1 MEMVRMRV
9 NTIVLAFRELNN
21 AIKGKARKLV
31 IGTVALI
38 PLLYGSLYLWA
49 FTNPYKTLDTVPVA
63 VVVEDSGAIING
75 KMRNVGN
82 EIKNRLKNQKD
93 GSEGFQWNFVDSAKA
108 NKGIKNGDYFMVAT
122 IPASFSKCIAS
133 AQYDTPTKAKL
144 HVKYDQASNM
154 LASQIGKTAFRT
166 IRSEISE
173 AIAQEYWEHMFA
185 KVNSASDSLGAAAN
199 GAGALHE
206 GSKSLQGGINKLADG
221 SNKLSASLRKLQ
233 GGLGELQKGANT
245 LTEANARS
253 KEGAQYLA
261 QKTQDL
267 ANGAQQLSEGTQ
279 RLSAAT
285 DEFYEGAQKLAA
297 SSNELEEHVK
307 AGNAE
312 TKTKLAGLLMQAQNP
327 AVTKEDVLANLQS
340 LAEGLGENS
349 NLLET
354 NLSALSAGADKL
366 SDGSLQIK
374 GGADAISQGF
384 EAVNTGSNKLAAGAN
399 SLAEGLAQVSNGSE
413 KLNNGVNAAAQGSA
427 KIVNGSDQLNSGAK
441 KLSDNTPKLV
451 EGAKKLHDG
460 LKDAQKSGKI
470 NNIKQKSKM
479 MSAPVALKE
488 HDYSHVENY
497 GTGFAPYF
505 ISIGLWVGALM
516 ATFVLR
522 VMDRRAILN
531 GMNPLK
537 SALISFTPFVI
548 MGVVQAVILM
558 GVVHGAL
565 KLQIDNVGAFYALGI
580 IASIVFMAIM
590 QMIMVVFKIPGRIV
604 AIVLLMLQIT
614 SSAGTFPVQMTPS
627 FFRAVHPYLPMTYS
641 ILGLRQAMAGRN
653 SGAIASSIGILVI
666 FGIIAIAITSIVDC
680 VKRTVTMFDLHPVI
694 TLEA

>member
-1 MEMVRMRV
+1 MRV
-9 NTIVLAFRELNN
+9 NTIALAFRELNN
-21 AIKGKARKLV
+21 TMKGKARKLV

-63 VVVEDSGAIING
+63 VVVEDNGAMING
-75 KMRNVGN
+75 KMRNIGN
-82 EIKNRLKNQKD
+82 EIKTRLKNQKD
-93 GSEGFQWNFVDSAKA
+93 GSEGFQWNFVNSAEA
-108 NKGIKNGDYFMVAT
+108 NKGLKNGNYFMVAT

-166 IRSEISE
+166 MRTEISE

-221 SNKLSASLRKLQ
+221 SNKLSQSLQKLQ
-233 GGLGELQKGANT
+233 GGLGELQKGASR

-312 TKTKLAGLLMQAQNP
+312 TKAQITGLLMQAQNP

-354 NLSALSAGADKL
+354 NLSALSAGADRL
-366 SDGSLQIK
+366 SAGSLQIK
-374 GGADAISQGF
+374 GGADALMQGM
-384 EAVNTGSNKLAAGAN
+384 EKVNVGSNKLVAGTN
-399 SLAEGLAQVSNGSE
+399 KLADGLTQVSNGSE
-413 KLNNGVNAAAQGSA
+413 KLNSGVNEAAQGSS
-427 KIVNGSDQLNSGAK
+427 KIVNGSNQLNSGVK

-451 EGAKKLHDG
+451 DGAKKLHDG
-460 LKDAQKSGKI
+460 LKDAQKSGKVNGI
-470 NNIKQKSKM
+470 VQKSKM
-479 MSAPVALKE
+479 MSAPVSLEE
-488 HDYSHVENY
+488 HEYSHVENY

-505 ISIGLWVGALM
+505 ISIALWVGALM

-537 SALISFTPFVI
+537 SALISLTPFVI

-558 GVVHGAL
+558 GVVQGAL
-565 KLQIDNVGAFYALGI
+565 KLQIDNVAAFYALGI

-590 QMIMVVFKIPGRIV
+590 QMIMVVFRMPGRIV

-614 SSAGTFPVQMTPS
+614 SSAGTFPVQMTPA

-641 ILGLRQAMAGRN
+641 IMGLRQAMAGKN
-653 SGAIASSIGILVI
+653 SGEIVSGIGMLVL
-666 FGIIAIAITSIVDC
+666 FGVIAIAITSIVAHM
-680 VKRTVTMFDLHPVI
+680 KRTVTMFDLHPVI

>member
-1 MEMVRMRV
+1 MHVS
-9 NTIVLAFRELNN
+9 TIALAFREINN
-21 AIKGKARKLV
+21 TMKGKARKLV

-63 VVVEDSGAIING
+63 VVVEDNGAMING
-75 KMRNVGN
+75 KMRNIGN
-82 EIKNRLKNQKD
+82 EIKTRLKNQKD
-93 GSEGFQWNFVDSAKA
+93 GSEGFQWNFVNSAEA
-108 NKGIKNGDYFMVAT
+108 NKGLKNGNYFMVAT

-166 IRSEISE
+166 MRTEISE

-221 SNKLSASLRKLQ
+221 SNKLSQSLQKLQ

-285 DEFYEGAQKLAA
+285 SEFYEGAQKLAA

-312 TKTKLAGLLMQAQNP
+312 TKAQITGLLMQAQNP

-427 KIVNGSDQLNSGAK
+427 KIVNGSDQLNSGVK

-479 MSAPVALKE
+479 MSAPVSLEE
-488 HDYSHVENY
+488 HEYSHVENY

-505 ISIGLWVGALM
+505 ISIALWVGALM
-516 ATFVLR
+516 TTFVLR

-537 SALISFTPFVI
+537 SALISLTPFVI
-548 MGVVQAVILM
+548 MGVAQAIILM
-558 GVVHGAL
+558 GVVQGAL
-565 KLQIDNVGAFYALGI
+565 KFQIDNVGAFYALGI

-590 QMIMVVFKIPGRIV
+590 QMIMVVFRMPGRIV

-614 SSAGTFPVQMTPS
+614 SSAGTFPVQMTPA

-641 ILGLRQAMAGRN
+641 IMGLRQAMSGKN
-653 SGAIASSIGILVI
+653 SGEIVSGIGMLVL
-666 FGIIAIAITSIVDC
+666 FGVIAIAITSIVFRM
-680 VKRTVTMFDLHPVI
+680 KRTVKMFDLHPVI
-694 TLEA
+694 TLDA

>member
-1 MEMVRMRV
+1 MRV
-9 NTIVLAFRELNN
+9 NTIALAFRELNN
-21 AIKGKARKLV
+21 AMKGKARKLV

-49 FTNPYKTLDTVPVA
+49 FTNPYKTLNTVPVA
-63 VVVEDSGAIING
+63 VVVEDNGAMING
-75 KMRNVGN
+75 KMRNIGN
-82 EIKNRLKNQKD
+82 EIKTRLKNQKD
-93 GSEGFQWNFVDSAKA
+93 GSEGFQWNFVNSAEA
-108 NKGIKNGDYFMVAT
+108 NKGLKNGNYFMVAT

-133 AQYDTPTKAKL
+133 AQYETPTKAKL

-166 IRSEISE
+166 MRSEISE
-173 AIAQEYWEHMFA
+173 AIAEEYWEHMFA
-185 KVNSASDSLGAAAN
+185 KVNAASDSIGVAAN

-206 GSKSLQGGINKLADG
+206 GSKSLQGGINKLANG
-221 SNKLSASLRKLQ
+221 SNQLSQSLRKLQ

-245 LTEANARS
+245 LTEANTRS
-253 KEGAQYLA
+253 KEGAKYLA

-285 DEFYEGAQKLAA
+285 NEFYEGAQKLAA

-312 TKTKLAGLLMQAQNP
+312 TKTQIAGLLMQAQNP

-366 SDGSLQIK
+366 SAGSLQIK
-374 GGADAISQGF
+374 GGAEAISQGV
-384 EAVNTGSNKLAAGAN
+384 ESINAGSNRLAAGAN
-399 SLAEGLAQVSNGSE
+399 NLANGLAQVSNGSE
-413 KLNNGVNAAAQGSA
+413 NLNNGITSAAQGSA

-470 NNIKQKSKM
+470 DNIVQKSKM
-479 MSAPVALKE
+479 MSAPVALQE
-488 HDYSHVENY
+488 HEYSHVENY

-522 VMDRRAILN
+522 VMDRRALLN

-537 SALISFTPFVI
+537 STLISLTPFVI
-548 MGVVQAVILM
+548 MGVVQSVILL
-558 GVVHGAL
+558 GVVHVVLG
-565 KLQIDNVGAFYALGI
+565 LQIDNIPAFYALGI
-580 IASIVFMAIM
+580 IAGISFMAIM
-590 QMIMVVFKIPGRIV
+590 QMIMTAFHIPGRIV
-604 AIVLLMLQIT
+604 AIILLMLQIT
-614 SSAGTFPVQMTPS
+614 SSAGTFPVEMTPT
-627 FFRAVHPYLPMTYS
+627 FFRTVHPYLPMTYS
-641 ILGLRQAMAGRN
+641 IMALRQAMAGKN
-653 SGAIASSIGILVI
+653 SGEIVSGIGMLVL
-666 FGIIAIAITSIVDC
+666 FGVIAIAITSIIAYK
-680 VKRTVTMFDLHPVI
+680 KRTVTMFDLHPVI

>member
-1 MEMVRMRV
+1 MRG
-9 NTIVLAFRELNN
+9 NTIALAFRELNN
-21 AIKGKARKLV
+21 MMKGKARKLV
-31 IGTVALI
+31 IGAVALI

-63 VVVEDSGAIING
+63 VVVEDNGAMING
-75 KMRNVGN
+75 KMRNIGN
-82 EIKNRLKNQKD
+82 EIKTRLKNQKD
-93 GSEGFQWNFVDSAKA
+93 GSEGFQWNFVNSAEA
-108 NKGIKNGDYFMVAT
+108 NKGLKNGNYFMVAT

-166 IRSEISE
+166 MRTEISE

-221 SNKLSASLRKLQ
+221 SNKLSQSLQKLQ

-312 TKTKLAGLLMQAQNP
+312 TKAQITGLLMQAQNP

-366 SDGSLQIK
+366 SAGSLQIK
-374 GGADAISQGF
+374 GGADALMQGM
-384 EAVNTGSNKLAAGAN
+384 EKVNVGSNKLVAGTN
-399 SLAEGLAQVSNGSE
+399 KLADGLAQVSNGSE
-413 KLNNGVNAAAQGSA
+413 KLNSGVNEAAQGSS
-427 KIVNGSDQLNSGAK
+427 KIVNGSNQLNSGVK

-451 EGAKKLHDG
+451 DGAKKLHDG
-460 LKDAQKSGKI
+460 LKDAQKSGKVNGI
-470 NNIKQKSKM
+470 VQKSKM
-479 MSAPVALKE
+479 MSAPVSLEE
-488 HDYSHVENY
+488 HEYSHVENY

-505 ISIGLWVGALM
+505 ISIALWVGALM

-537 SALISFTPFVI
+537 SALISLTPFVI

-558 GVVHGAL
+558 GVVHLVL
-565 KLQIDNVGAFYALGI
+565 KLQIDNVLAFYGLGI
-580 IASIVFMAIM
+580 IASIMFMAIM
-590 QMIMVVFKIPGRIV
+590 QMIMVVFHIPGRIV

-614 SSAGTFPVQMTPS
+614 SSAGTFPVQMTPA

-641 ILGLRQAMAGRN
+641 IMGLRQAMAGKN
-653 SGAIASSIGILVI
+653 SGEIVSGIGMLVL
-666 FGIIAIAITSIVDC
+666 FGVIAIAITSIAC
-680 VKRTVTMFDLHPVI
+680 RMKRTVTMFDLHPVI

>member
-1 MEMVRMRV
+1 MHVS
-9 NTIVLAFRELNN
+9 TIALAFREINN
-21 AIKGKARKLV
+21 TMKGKARKLV

-63 VVVEDSGAIING
+63 VVVEDNGAMING
-75 KMRNVGN
+75 KMRNIGN
-82 EIKNRLKNQKD
+82 EIKTRLKNQKD
-93 GSEGFQWNFVDSAKA
+93 GSEGFQWNFVNSAEA
-108 NKGIKNGDYFMVAT
+108 NKGLKNGNYFMVAT

-166 IRSEISE
+166 MRTEISE

-221 SNKLSASLRKLQ
+221 SNKLSQSLQKLQ

-285 DEFYEGAQKLAA
+285 SEFYEGAQKLAA

-312 TKTKLAGLLMQAQNP
+312 TKAQITGLLMQAKNP
-327 AVTKEDVLANLQS
+327 AVTKEEVLANLQS

-366 SDGSLQIK
+366 SAGSLQIK
-374 GGADAISQGF
+374 GGADALMQGM
-384 EAVNTGSNKLAAGAN
+384 EKVNVGSDKLVAGTNKLAD
-399 SLAEGLAQVSNGSE
+399 GLAQVSNGSE
-413 KLNNGVNAAAQGSA
+413 KLNSGVNEAAQGSA

-451 EGAKKLHDG
+451 DGTKKLHDG
-460 LKDAQKSGKI
+460 LKDAQKSGKVNGI
-470 NNIKQKSKM
+470 VQKSKM
-479 MSAPVALKE
+479 MSAPVSLEE
-488 HDYSHVENY
+488 HEYSHVENY

-505 ISIGLWVGALM
+505 ISIALWVGALM
-516 ATFVLR
+516 TTFVLR

-537 SALISFTPFVI
+537 SALISLTPFVI
-548 MGVVQAVILM
+548 MGVSQAIILM
-558 GVVHGAL
+558 GVVQGAL
-565 KLQIDNVGAFYALGI
+565 KFQIDNVVAFYALGI
-580 IASIVFMAIM
+580 LASIVFMAIM
-590 QMIMVVFKIPGRIV
+590 QMIMVVFRMPGRIV

-614 SSAGTFPVQMTPS
+614 SSAGTFPVQMTPA

-641 ILGLRQAMAGRN
+641 IMGLRQAMSGKN
-653 SGAIASSIGILVI
+653 SGEIVSGIGMLVL
-666 FGIIAIAITSIVDC
+666 FGVIAIAITSIAFRM
-680 VKRTVTMFDLHPVI
+680 KRTVKMFDLHPVI
-694 TLEA
+694 TLDA

>member
-1 MEMVRMRV
+1 MHVS
-9 NTIVLAFRELNN
+9 TIALAFREINN
-21 AIKGKARKLV
+21 TMKGKARKLV

-63 VVVEDSGAIING
+63 VVVEDNGAMING
-75 KMRNVGN
+75 KMRNIGN
-82 EIKNRLKNQKD
+82 EIKTRLKNQKD
-93 GSEGFQWNFVDSAKA
+93 GSEGFQWNFVNSAEA
-108 NKGIKNGDYFMVAT
+108 NKGLKNGNYFMVAT

-166 IRSEISE
+166 MRTEISE

-221 SNKLSASLRKLQ
+221 SNKLSQSLQKLQ

-312 TKTKLAGLLMQAQNP
+312 TKAQITGLLMQAQNP

-366 SDGSLQIK
+366 SAGSLQIK
-374 GGADAISQGF
+374 GGADALMQGM
-384 EAVNTGSNKLAAGAN
+384 EKVNVGSNKLVAGTN
-399 SLAEGLAQVSNGSE
+399 KLADGLAQVSNGSE
-413 KLNNGVNAAAQGSA
+413 KLNSGVNEAAQGSS
-427 KIVNGSDQLNSGAK
+427 KIVNGSNQLNSGVK

-451 EGAKKLHDG
+451 DGAKKLHDG
-460 LKDAQKSGKI
+460 LKDAQKSGKVNGI
-470 NNIKQKSKM
+470 VQKSKM
-479 MSAPVALKE
+479 MSAPVSLEE
-488 HDYSHVENY
+488 HEYSHVENY

-505 ISIGLWVGALM
+505 ISIALWVGALM
-516 ATFVLR
+516 TTFVLR

-537 SALISFTPFVI
+537 SALISLTPFVI
-548 MGVVQAVILM
+548 MGVSQAIILM
-558 GVVHGAL
+558 GVVQGAL
-565 KLQIDNVGAFYALGI
+565 KFQIDNVGAFYALGI

-590 QMIMVVFKIPGRIV
+590 QMIMVVFRIPGRIV

-614 SSAGTFPVQMTPS
+614 SSAGTFPVQMTPA

-641 ILGLRQAMAGRN
+641 IMGLRQAMSGKN
-653 SGAIASSIGILVI
+653 SGEIVSGIGMLVL
-666 FGIIAIAITSIVDC
+666 FGVIAIAITSIAFRM
-680 VKRTVTMFDLHPVI
+680 KRTVTMFDLHPVI

>member
-1 MEMVRMRV
+1 MRV

-75 KMRNVGN
+75 KMRNIGN
-82 EIKNRLKNQKD
+82 EIKTRLRNQKD

-441 KLSDNTPKLV
+441 KLSENTPKLV
-451 EGAKKLHDG
+451 DGAKKLHEG
-460 LKDAQKSGKI
+460 LKNAQKSGKI

-479 MSAPVALKE
+479 MSAPVSLEE
-488 HDYSHVENY
+488 HEYSHVENY

-537 SALISFTPFVI
+537 SALISFTPFVL
-548 MGVVQAVILM
+548 MGVVQAIILM

-565 KLQIDNVGAFYALGI
+565 KLQIDNVAAFYALGI

-590 QMIMVVFKIPGRIV
+590 QIIMAVFKIPGRIV

-641 ILGLRQAMAGRN
+641 ILGLRQAMAGKN

>member
-1 MEMVRMRV
+1 MVVKTMRV

-63 VVVEDSGAIING
+63 VVVEDNGAIING

-93 GSEGFQWNFVDSAKA
+93 GSEGFQWNFVNSAKA
-108 NKGIKNGDYFMVAT
+108 NKGLKNGDYFMVAT

-565 KLQIDNVGAFYALGI
+565 KLQIDNVAAFYALGI
-580 IASIVFMAIM
+580 IASIIFMAIM
-590 QMIMVVFKIPGRIV
+590 QMIMAVFKIPGRIV

>member
-1 MEMVRMRV
+1 MGMVTMRV
-9 NTIVLAFRELNN
+9 NTIALAFRELNN
-21 AIKGKARKLV
+21 AMKGKARKLV

-49 FTNPYKTLDTVPVA
+49 FTNPYKTLNTVPVA
-63 VVVEDSGAIING
+63 VVVEDNGAMING
-75 KMRNVGN
+75 KMRNIGN
-82 EIKNRLKNQKD
+82 EIKTRLKNQKD
-93 GSEGFQWNFVDSAKA
+93 GSEGFQWNFVNSAEA
-108 NKGIKNGDYFMVAT
+108 NKGLKNGNYFMVAT

-133 AQYDTPTKAKL
+133 AQYETPTKAKL

-166 IRSEISE
+166 MRSEISE
-173 AIAQEYWEHMFA
+173 AIAEEYWEHMFA
-185 KVNSASDSLGAAAN
+185 KVNAASDSLGAAAN

-206 GSKSLQGGINKLADG
+206 GSKSLQGGIDKLANG
-221 SNKLSASLRKLQ
+221 SNQLSQSLRKLQ
-233 GGLGELQKGANT
+233 GGLGELQQGANT
-245 LTEANARS
+245 LTQANVRS
-253 KEGAQYLA
+253 KEGAKYLA

-285 DEFYEGAQKLAA
+285 NEFYEGAQKLAA

-312 TKTKLAGLLMQAQNP
+312 TKTQIAALLMQAQNP

-366 SDGSLQIK
+366 SAGSLQIK
-374 GGADAISQGF
+374 GGAEAISQGV
-384 EAVNTGSNKLAAGAN
+384 ENINTGSSKLSAGASN
-399 SLAEGLAQVSNGSE
+399 LANGLVQVSNGSE
-413 KLNNGVNAAAQGSA
+413 NLNNGITRAAQGSA

-451 EGAKKLHDG
+451 EGTKKLHDG

-470 NNIKQKSKM
+470 DNIVQKSKM
-479 MSAPVALKE
+479 MSAPVALQE
-488 HDYSHVENY
+488 HEYSHVENY

-522 VMDRRAILN
+522 VMDRRALLN

-537 SALISFTPFVI
+537 STLISLTPFVI
-548 MGVVQAVILM
+548 MGVVQSVILL
-558 GVVHGAL
+558 GVVHVVLG
-565 KLQIDNVGAFYALGI
+565 LQIDNIPAFYALGI
-580 IASIVFMAIM
+580 IAGISFMAIM
-590 QMIMVVFKIPGRIV
+590 QMIMTAFHIPGRIV
-604 AIVLLMLQIT
+604 AIILLMLQIT
-614 SSAGTFPVQMTPS
+614 SSAGTFPVEMTPT
-627 FFRAVHPYLPMTYS
+627 FFRTVHPYLPMTYS
-641 ILGLRQAMAGRN
+641 IMALRQAMAGKN
-653 SGAIASSIGILVI
+653 NGEIVSGIGMLVL
-666 FGIIAIAITSIVDC
+666 FGVIAIAITSIIAYK
-680 VKRTVTMFDLHPVI
+680 KRTVTMFDLHPVI

>member
-1 MEMVRMRV
+1 MRV
-9 NTIVLAFRELNN
+9 NTIALAFRELNN
-21 AIKGKARKLV
+21 TLKGKARKLV

-49 FTNPYKTLDTVPVA
+49 FTNPYKTLNTVPVA
-63 VVVEDSGAIING
+63 VVVEDNGAVING
-75 KMRNVGN
+75 KMRNIGN
-82 EIKNRLKNQKD
+82 EIKTRLKNQKD
-93 GSEGFQWNFVDSAKA
+93 GSEGFQWNFVNSAEA
-108 NKGIKNGDYFMVAT
+108 NKGLKNGNYFMVAT

-133 AQYDTPTKAKL
+133 AQYETPTKAKL

-154 LASQIGKTAFRT
+154 LASQIGKTAFHT
-166 IRSEISE
+166 MRSEISE
-173 AIAQEYWEHMFA
+173 AIAQEYWENMFA

-221 SNKLSASLRKLQ
+221 SNKLSQSLQKLQ

-285 DEFYEGAQKLAA
+285 SEFYEGAQKLAA

-312 TKTKLAGLLMQAQNP
+312 TKAQITGLLMQAKNP

-340 LAEGLGENS
+340 WAEGLGENS

-366 SDGSLQIK
+366 SAGSLQIK
-374 GGADAISQGF
+374 GGADALMQGM
-384 EAVNTGSNKLAAGAN
+384 EKVNVGSNKLVAGTN
-399 SLAEGLAQVSNGSE
+399 KLADGLAQVSNGSE
-413 KLNNGVNAAAQGSA
+413 KLNSGVNEAAQGSG
-427 KIVNGSDQLNSGAK
+427 KIVNGSNQLNSGVK

-451 EGAKKLHDG
+451 DGAKKLHDG

-470 NNIKQKSKM
+470 NNIVQKSKM
-479 MSAPVALKE
+479 MSAPVSLEE
-488 HDYSHVENY
+488 HEYSHVENY

-505 ISIGLWVGALM
+505 ISIALWVGALM

-537 SALISFTPFVI
+537 SALISLTPFVL
-548 MGVVQAVILM
+548 MGVVQAIILM
-558 GVVHGAL
+558 GVVQGAL
-565 KLQIDNVGAFYALGI
+565 KLQIDNVCAFYALGI

-590 QMIMVVFKIPGRIV
+590 QMIMVVFRIPGRIV

-641 ILGLRQAMAGRN
+641 IMGLRQAMSGKN
-653 SGAIASSIGILVI
+653 SGEIVSGIGMLVL
-666 FGIIAIAITSIVDC
+666 FGVIAIAITSIAFRM
-680 VKRTVTMFDLHPVI
+680 KRTVTMFDLHPVI

>member
-1 MEMVRMRV
+1 MRV
-9 NTIVLAFRELNN
+9 NTIALAFRELNN
-21 AIKGKARKLV
+21 MMKGKARKLV
-31 IGTVALI
+31 IGAVALI

-63 VVVEDSGAIING
+63 VVVEDNGAMING
-75 KMRNVGN
+75 KMRNIGN
-82 EIKNRLKNQKD
+82 EIKTRLKNQKD
-93 GSEGFQWNFVDSAKA
+93 GSEGFQWNFVNSAEA
-108 NKGIKNGDYFMVAT
+108 NKGLKNGNYFMVAT

-166 IRSEISE
+166 MRTEISE

-221 SNKLSASLRKLQ
+221 SNKLSQSLQKLQ

-285 DEFYEGAQKLAA
+285 SEFYEGAQKLAA

-312 TKTKLAGLLMQAQNP
+312 TKAQITGLLMQAKNP

-340 LAEGLGENS
+340 WAEGLGENS

-366 SDGSLQIK
+366 SAGSLQIK
-374 GGADAISQGF
+374 GGADALMQGM
-384 EAVNTGSNKLAAGAN
+384 EKVNVGSDKLVAGTNKLAD
-399 SLAEGLAQVSNGSE
+399 GLAQVSNGSE
-413 KLNNGVNAAAQGSA
+413 KLNSGVNEAAQGSG
-427 KIVNGSDQLNSGAK
+427 KIVNGSNQLNSGVK

-451 EGAKKLHDG
+451 DGAKKLHDG

-470 NNIKQKSKM
+470 NNIVQKSKM
-479 MSAPVALKE
+479 MSAPVSLEE
-488 HDYSHVENY
+488 HEYSHVENY

-505 ISIGLWVGALM
+505 ISIALWVGALM

-537 SALISFTPFVI
+537 SALISLTPFVL
-548 MGVVQAVILM
+548 MGVVQAIILM
-558 GVVHGAL
+558 GVVQGAL
-565 KLQIDNVGAFYALGI
+565 KLQIDNVCAFYALGI

-590 QMIMVVFKIPGRIV
+590 QMIMVVFRIPGRIV

-641 ILGLRQAMAGRN
+641 IMGLRQAMSGKN
-653 SGAIASSIGILVI
+653 SGEIVSGIGMLVL
-666 FGIIAIAITSIVDC
+666 FGVIAIAITSIAFRM
-680 VKRTVTMFDLHPVI
+680 KRTVTMFDLHPVI

>member
-1 MEMVRMRV
+1 MHV
-9 NTIVLAFRELNN
+9 NTIALAFREINN
-21 AIKGKARKLV
+21 TMKGKARKLV

-63 VVVEDSGAIING
+63 VVVEDNGAMING
-75 KMRNVGN
+75 KMRNIGN
-82 EIKNRLKNQKD
+82 EIKTRLKNQKD
-93 GSEGFQWNFVDSAKA
+93 GGEGFQWNFVNSAEA
-108 NKGIKNGDYFMVAT
+108 NKGLKNGNYFMVAT

-166 IRSEISE
+166 MRTEISE

-185 KVNSASDSLGAAAN
+185 KVNSASDSLGAAAD

-221 SNKLSASLRKLQ
+221 SNKLSQSLQKLQ

-285 DEFYEGAQKLAA
+285 SEFYEGAQKLAA

-312 TKTKLAGLLMQAQNP
+312 TKAQITGLLMQARSP
-327 AVTKEDVLANLQS
+327 AVTKEDVLVNLQR

-366 SDGSLQIK
+366 SAGSLQIK
-374 GGADAISQGF
+374 GGADALMQGM
-384 EAVNTGSNKLAAGAN
+384 EKVNVGSNQLAGGAN
-399 SLAEGLAQVSNGSE
+399 TLADGLTQVSNGSE
-413 KLNNGVNAAAQGSA
+413 KLNSGVNEAAQGSA

-451 EGAKKLHDG
+451 DGAKKLHDG
-460 LKDAQKSGKI
+460 LKDAQKSGKVNGI
-470 NNIKQKSKM
+470 VQKSKM
-479 MSAPVALKE
+479 MSAPVSLEE
-488 HDYSHVENY
+488 HEYSHVENY

-505 ISIGLWVGALM
+505 ISIALWVGALM
-516 ATFVLR
+516 TTFVLR

-537 SALISFTPFVI
+537 SALISLTPFVI
-548 MGVVQAVILM
+548 MGVAQAIILM
-558 GVVHGAL
+558 GVVQGAL
-565 KLQIDNVGAFYALGI
+565 KFQIDNVGAFYALGI

-590 QMIMVVFKIPGRIV
+590 QMIMVVFRMPGRIV

-614 SSAGTFPVQMTPS
+614 SSAGTFPVQMTPA
-627 FFRAVHPYLPMTYS
+627 FFKAVHPYLPMTYS
-641 ILGLRQAMAGRN
+641 IMGLRQAMSGKN
-653 SGAIASSIGILVI
+653 SGEIVSGIGMLVL
-666 FGIIAIAITSIVDC
+666 FGVIAIAITSIAFRM
-680 VKRTVTMFDLHPVI
+680 KRTVTMFDLHPVI

>member
-1 MEMVRMRV
+1 MRV
-9 NTIVLAFRELNN
+9 NTLSLAFRELNN
-21 AIKGKARKLV
+21 TLKGKARKLV

-49 FTNPYKTLDTVPVA
+49 FTNPYKTLNTVPVA
-63 VVVEDSGAIING
+63 VVVEDNGAVING
-75 KMRNVGN
+75 KMRNIGN
-82 EIKNRLKNQKD
+82 EIKTRLKNQKD
-93 GSEGFQWNFVDSAKA
+93 GSEGFQWNFVNSAEA
-108 NKGIKNGDYFMVAT
+108 NKGLKNGNYFMVAT

-133 AQYDTPTKAKL
+133 AQYETPTKAKL

-154 LASQIGKTAFRT
+154 LASQIGKTAFHT
-166 IRSEISE
+166 MRSEISE
-173 AIAQEYWEHMFA
+173 AIAQEYWENMFA
-185 KVNSASDSLGAAAN
+185 KVNSASDSLGDAVN

-206 GSKSLQGGINKLADG
+206 GSKSLQNGVNKLADG
-221 SNKLSASLRKLQ
+221 SNQLSQSLRKLQ
-233 GGLGELQKGANT
+233 GGLSELQKGANT
-245 LTEANARS
+245 LSKANTRS
-253 KEGAQYLA
+253 KAGAQYLA

-279 RLSAAT
+279 KLSAAT
-285 DEFYEGAQKLAA
+285 SEFYDGAQKLAA
-297 SSNELEEHVK
+297 SSSELEERVK

-312 TKTKLAGLLMQAQNP
+312 TKAQIMGLLMKAQDP
-327 AVTKEDVLANLQS
+327 RVTKEDVLTSLQG
-340 LAEGLGENS
+340 LAGGLSENS
-349 NLLET
+349 DLLET

-366 SDGSLQIK
+366 SAGSLQIK
-374 GGADAISQGF
+374 GGADAISQGV

-413 KLNNGVNAAAQGSA
+413 KLNNGANAAAQGSA
-427 KIVNGSDQLNSGAK
+427 KIVNGSDQLNYGAK

-460 LKDAQKSGKI
+460 LKNSQKSGKI
-470 NNIKQKSKM
+470 NNIVQKSKM
-479 MSAPVALKE
+479 MSAPVSLEE
-488 HDYSHVENY
+488 HEYSHVENY

-537 SALISFTPFVI
+537 SVLISLTPFVL
-548 MGVVQAVILM
+548 MGIVQAVILM
-558 GVVHGAL
+558 GVVHVVL
-565 KLQIDNVGAFYALGI
+565 KLQIDNVLAFYGLGI
-580 IASIVFMAIM
+580 IASIMFMAIM
-590 QMIMVVFKIPGRIV
+590 QMIMVIFHIPGRIV

-614 SSAGTFPVQMTPS
+614 SSAGTFPVQMTPA

-641 ILGLRQAMAGRN
+641 IMGLRQAMAGKN
-653 SGAIASSIGILVI
+653 SGEIV
-666 FGIIAIAITSIVDC
+666 FGIEMLVLFGVIAIAITSIVARM
-680 VKRTVTMFDLHPVI
+680 KRTVTMFDLHPVI

>member
-1 MEMVRMRV
+1 MRV

-75 KMRNVGN
+75 KMRNIGN
-82 EIKNRLKNQKD
+82 EIKTRLRNQKD

-144 HVKYDQASNM
+144 HVKYDQASNL

-441 KLSDNTPKLV
+441 KLSENTPKLV

-460 LKDAQKSGKI
+460 LKNAQKSGKI

-479 MSAPVALKE
+479 MSAPVSLEE
-488 HDYSHVENY
+488 HEYSHVENY

-537 SALISFTPFVI
+537 SALISFTPFVL
-548 MGVVQAVILM
+548 MGIVQAVILM

-565 KLQIDNVGAFYALGI
+565 KLQIDNVAAFYALGI
-580 IASIVFMAIM
+580 IASIIFMAIM
-590 QMIMVVFKIPGRIV
+590 QMIMAVFKIPGRIV

-653 SGAIASSIGILVI
+653 SGAITSSIGILVI

>member
-1 MEMVRMRV
+1 MRV
-9 NTIVLAFRELNN
+9 NTIALAFRELNN
-21 AIKGKARKLV
+21 MMKGKARKLV
-31 IGTVALI
+31 IGAVALI

-63 VVVEDSGAIING
+63 VVVEDNGAMING
-75 KMRNVGN
+75 KMRNIGN
-82 EIKNRLKNQKD
+82 EIKTRLKNQKD
-93 GSEGFQWNFVDSAKA
+93 GSEGFQWNFVNSAEA
-108 NKGIKNGDYFMVAT
+108 NKGLKNGNYFMVAT

-166 IRSEISE
+166 MRTEISE

-221 SNKLSASLRKLQ
+221 SNKLSQSLQKLQ

-285 DEFYEGAQKLAA
+285 SEFYEGAQKLAA

-312 TKTKLAGLLMQAQNP
+312 TKAQITGLLMQAQNP

-366 SDGSLQIK
+366 SAGSLQIK
-374 GGADAISQGF
+374 GGADALMQGM
-384 EAVNTGSNKLAAGAN
+384 EKVNVGSNKLVAGTN
-399 SLAEGLAQVSNGSE
+399 KLADGLAQVSNGSE

-427 KIVNGSDQLNSGAK
+427 KIVNGSNQLNSGVK

-451 EGAKKLHDG
+451 DGAKKLHDG
-460 LKDAQKSGKI
+460 LKDAQKSGKVNGI
-470 NNIKQKSKM
+470 VQKSKM
-479 MSAPVALKE
+479 MSAPVSLEE
-488 HDYSHVENY
+488 HEYSHVENY

-505 ISIGLWVGALM
+505 ISIALWVGALM

-537 SALISFTPFVI
+537 SALISLTPFVI

-558 GVVHGAL
+558 GVVHLVL
-565 KLQIDNVGAFYALGI
+565 KLQIDNVLAFYGLGI
-580 IASIVFMAIM
+580 IASIMFMAIM
-590 QMIMVVFKIPGRIV
+590 QMIMVVFRIPGRIV

-614 SSAGTFPVQMTPS
+614 SSAGTFPVQMTPA

-641 ILGLRQAMAGRN
+641 IMGLRQAMSGKN
-653 SGAIASSIGILVI
+653 SGEIVSGIGMLVL
-666 FGIIAIAITSIVDC
+666 FGVIAIAITSIAFRM
-680 VKRTVTMFDLHPVI
+680 KRTVKMFDLHPVI

>member
-1 MEMVRMRV
+1 MRV
-9 NTIVLAFRELNN
+9 NTIALAFRELNN
-21 AIKGKARKLV
+21 MMKGKARKLV
-31 IGTVALI
+31 IGAVALI

-63 VVVEDSGAIING
+63 VVVEDNGAMING
-75 KMRNVGN
+75 KMRNIGN
-82 EIKNRLKNQKD
+82 EIKTRLKNQKD
-93 GSEGFQWNFVDSAKA
+93 GSEGFQWNFVNSAEA
-108 NKGIKNGDYFMVAT
+108 NKGLKNGNYFMVAT

-166 IRSEISE
+166 MRTEISE

-221 SNKLSASLRKLQ
+221 SNKLSQSLQKLQ

-312 TKTKLAGLLMQAQNP
+312 TKAQITGLLMQAQNP

-366 SDGSLQIK
+366 SAGSLQIK
-374 GGADAISQGF
+374 GGADALMQGM
-384 EAVNTGSNKLAAGAN
+384 EKVNVGSNKLVAGTN
-399 SLAEGLAQVSNGSE
+399 KLADGLAQVSNGSE
-413 KLNNGVNAAAQGSA
+413 KLNSGVNEAAQGSA
-427 KIVNGSDQLNSGAK
+427 KIVNGSNQLNSGAK

-451 EGAKKLHDG
+451 DGAKKLHDG
-460 LKDAQKSGKI
+460 LKDAQKSGKVNGI
-470 NNIKQKSKM
+470 VQKSKM
-479 MSAPVALKE
+479 MSAPVSLEE
-488 HDYSHVENY
+488 HEYSHVENY

-505 ISIGLWVGALM
+505 ISIALWVGALM

-537 SALISFTPFVI
+537 SALISLTPFVL
-548 MGVVQAVILM
+548 MGVVQAIILM
-558 GVVHGAL
+558 GVVQGAL

-590 QMIMVVFKIPGRIV
+590 QMIMVVFRIPGRIV

-614 SSAGTFPVQMTPS
+614 SSAGTFPVQMTPA

-641 ILGLRQAMAGRN
+641 IMGLRQAMSGKN
-653 SGAIASSIGILVI
+653 SGEIVSGIGMLVL
-666 FGIIAIAITSIVDC
+666 FGVIAIAITSIAFRM
-680 VKRTVTMFDLHPVI
+680 KRTVTMFDLHPVI

>member
-1 MEMVRMRV
+1 MGMVTMRV
-9 NTIVLAFRELNN
+9 NTIALAFRELNN
-21 AIKGKARKLV
+21 AMKGKARKLV

-49 FTNPYKTLDTVPVA
+49 FTNPYKTLNTVPVA
-63 VVVEDSGAIING
+63 VVVEDNGAMING
-75 KMRNVGN
+75 KMRNIGN
-82 EIKNRLKNQKD
+82 EIKTRLKNQKD
-93 GSEGFQWNFVDSAKA
+93 GSEGFQWNFVNSAEA
-108 NKGIKNGDYFMVAT
+108 NKGLKNGNYFMVAT

-133 AQYDTPTKAKL
+133 AQYETPTKAKL

-166 IRSEISE
+166 MRSEISE
-173 AIAQEYWEHMFA
+173 AIAEEYWEHMFA
-185 KVNSASDSLGAAAN
+185 KVNAASDSLGAAAN

-206 GSKSLQGGINKLADG
+206 GSKSLQGGIDKLANG
-221 SNKLSASLRKLQ
+221 SNQLSQSLRKLQ
-233 GGLGELQKGANT
+233 GGLGELQQGANT
-245 LTEANARS
+245 LTQANVRS
-253 KEGAQYLA
+253 KEGAKYLA

-285 DEFYEGAQKLAA
+285 NEFYEGAQKLAA

-312 TKTKLAGLLMQAQNP
+312 TKTQIAALLMQAQNP

-366 SDGSLQIK
+366 SAGSLQIK
-374 GGADAISQGF
+374 GGAEAISQGV
-384 EAVNTGSNKLAAGAN
+384 ENINTGSSKLSAGASN
-399 SLAEGLAQVSNGSE
+399 LANGLVQVSNGSE
-413 KLNNGVNAAAQGSA
+413 NLNNGITRAAQGSA

-470 NNIKQKSKM
+470 DNIVQKSKM
-479 MSAPVALKE
+479 MSAPVALQE
-488 HDYSHVENY
+488 HEYSHVENY

-522 VMDRRAILN
+522 VMDRRALLN

-537 SALISFTPFVI
+537 STLISLTPFVI
-548 MGVVQAVILM
+548 MGVVQSVILL
-558 GVVHGAL
+558 GVVHVVLG
-565 KLQIDNVGAFYALGI
+565 LQIDNIPAFYALGI
-580 IASIVFMAIM
+580 IAGISFMAIM
-590 QMIMVVFKIPGRIV
+590 QMIMTAFHIPGRIV
-604 AIVLLMLQIT
+604 AIILLMLQIT
-614 SSAGTFPVQMTPS
+614 SSAGTFPVEMTPT
-627 FFRAVHPYLPMTYS
+627 FFRTVHPYLPMTYS
-641 ILGLRQAMAGRN
+641 IMALRQAMAGKN
-653 SGAIASSIGILVI
+653 NGEIVSGIGMLVL
-666 FGIIAIAITSIVDC
+666 FGVIAIAITSIIAYK
-680 VKRTVTMFDLHPVI
+680 KRTVTMFDLHPVI
-694 TLEA
+694 TLDA

>member
-1 MEMVRMRV
+1 MRV
-9 NTIVLAFRELNN
+9 STIALAFREINN
-21 AIKGKARKLV
+21 TMKGKARKLV

-63 VVVEDSGAIING
+63 VVVEDNGAMING
-75 KMRNVGN
+75 KMRNIGN
-82 EIKNRLKNQKD
+82 EIKTRLKNQKD
-93 GSEGFQWNFVDSAKA
+93 GSEGFQWNFVNSAEA
-108 NKGIKNGDYFMVAT
+108 NKGLKNGNYFMVAT

-166 IRSEISE
+166 MRTEISE

-221 SNKLSASLRKLQ
+221 SNKLSQSLQKLQ

-285 DEFYEGAQKLAA
+285 SEFYEGAQKLAA

-312 TKTKLAGLLMQAQNP
+312 TKAQITGLLMQAQNP
-327 AVTKEDVLANLQS
+327 AVTKDDVIANLQS

-366 SDGSLQIK
+366 SAGSLQIK
-374 GGADAISQGF
+374 GGADALMQGM
-384 EAVNTGSNKLAAGAN
+384 EKVNVGSDKLVAGTNKLAD
-399 SLAEGLAQVSNGSE
+399 GLAQVSNGSE
-413 KLNNGVNAAAQGSA
+413 KLNSGVNEAAQGSA

-451 EGAKKLHDG
+451 DGTKKLHDG
-460 LKDAQKSGKI
+460 LKDAQKSGKVNGI
-470 NNIKQKSKM
+470 VQKSKM
-479 MSAPVALKE
+479 MSAPVSLEE
-488 HDYSHVENY
+488 HEYSHVENY

-505 ISIGLWVGALM
+505 ISIALWVGALM
-516 ATFVLR
+516 TTFVLR

-537 SALISFTPFVI
+537 SALISLTPFVI
-548 MGVVQAVILM
+548 MGVSQAIILM
-558 GVVHGAL
+558 GVVQGAL
-565 KLQIDNVGAFYALGI
+565 KFQIDNVVAFYALGI
-580 IASIVFMAIM
+580 LASIVFMAIM
-590 QMIMVVFKIPGRIV
+590 QMIMVVFRMPGRIV

-614 SSAGTFPVQMTPS
+614 SSAGTFPVQMTPA

-641 ILGLRQAMAGRN
+641 IMGLRQAMSGKN
-653 SGAIASSIGILVI
+653 SGEIVSGIGMLVL
-666 FGIIAIAITSIVDC
+666 FGVIAIAITSIAFRM
-680 VKRTVTMFDLHPVI
+680 KRTVKMFDLHPVI
-694 TLEA
+694 TLDA

>member
-1 MEMVRMRV
+1 MRV
-9 NTIVLAFRELNN
+9 NTIALAFRELNN
-21 AIKGKARKLV
+21 TMKGKARKIV
-31 IGTVALI
+31 IGAVALI

-63 VVVEDSGAIING
+63 VVVEDNGAMING
-75 KMRNVGN
+75 KMRNIGN
-82 EIKNRLKNQKD
+82 EIKTRLKNQKD
-93 GSEGFQWNFVDSAKA
+93 GSEGFQWNFVNSAEA
-108 NKGIKNGDYFMVAT
+108 NKGLKNGNYFMVAT

-166 IRSEISE
+166 MRTEISE

-185 KVNSASDSLGAAAN
+185 KVNSASDSLGVAAN

-206 GSKSLQGGINKLADG
+206 GSKSLQSGIDKIANG
-221 SNKLSASLRKLQ
+221 SNQLSQSLRKLQ
-233 GGLGELQKGANT
+233 GGLGELQQGANT
-245 LTEANARS
+245 LTQANVRS
-253 KEGAQYLA
+253 KEGAKYLA

-354 NLSALSAGADKL
+354 NLSALTAGADRL
-366 SDGSLQIK
+366 SAGSLQIK
-374 GGADAISQGF
+374 GGADAISQGV
-384 EAVNTGSNKLAAGAN
+384 ESINAGSNRLAAGAN
-399 SLAEGLAQVSNGSE
+399 NLANGLAQVSNGSE
-413 KLNNGVNAAAQGSA
+413 NLNNGITRAAQGSA
-427 KIVNGSDQLNSGAK
+427 KIVNGSNQLDSGVK

-451 EGAKKLHDG
+451 DGAKKLHDG
-460 LKDAQKSGKI
+460 LKDAQKSGKVNGI
-470 NNIKQKSKM
+470 VQKSKM
-479 MSAPVALKE
+479 MSAPVSLEE
-488 HDYSHVENY
+488 HEYSHVENY

-505 ISIGLWVGALM
+505 ISIALWVGALM

-537 SALISFTPFVI
+537 SALISLTPFVI
-548 MGVVQAVILM
+548 MGVVQAIILM
-558 GVVHGAL
+558 GVVQGAL

-590 QMIMVVFKIPGRIV
+590 QMIMVVFRIPGRII

-614 SSAGTFPVQMTPS
+614 SSAGTFPVQMTPA

-641 ILGLRQAMAGRN
+641 IMGLRQAMSGKN
-653 SGAIASSIGILVI
+653 SGEIVSGIGMLVL
-666 FGIIAIAITSIVDC
+666 FGVIAIAITSIAC
-680 VKRTVTMFDLHPVI
+680 RMKRTVTMFDLHPVI

>member
-1 MEMVRMRV
+1 MRV

-75 KMRNVGN
+75 KMRNIGN
-82 EIKNRLKNQKD
+82 EIKTRLRNQKD

-441 KLSDNTPKLV
+441 KLSENTPKLV
-451 EGAKKLHDG
+451 DGAKKLHEG
-460 LKDAQKSGKI
+460 LKNAQKSGKI

-479 MSAPVALKE
+479 MSAPVSLEE
-488 HDYSHVENY
+488 HEYSHVENY

-537 SALISFTPFVI
+537 SALISFTPFVL
-548 MGVVQAVILM
+548 MGVVQAIILM

-565 KLQIDNVGAFYALGI
+565 KLQIDNVAAFYALGI

>member
-1 MEMVRMRV
+1 MRV
-9 NTIVLAFRELNN
+9 NTIALAFRELNN
-21 AIKGKARKLV
+21 AMKGKARKLV

-49 FTNPYKTLDTVPVA
+49 FTNPYKTLNTVPVA
-63 VVVEDSGAIING
+63 VVVEDNGAMING
-75 KMRNVGN
+75 KMRNIGN
-82 EIKNRLKNQKD
+82 EIKTRLKNQKD
-93 GSEGFQWNFVDSAKA
+93 GSEGFQWNFVNSSEA
-108 NKGIKNGDYFMVAT
+108 NKGLKNGNYFMVAT

-133 AQYDTPTKAKL
+133 AQYETPTKAKL

-166 IRSEISE
+166 MRSEISE
-173 AIAQEYWEHMFA
+173 AIAEEYWEHMFA
-185 KVNSASDSLGAAAN
+185 KVNAASDSLGAAAN

-206 GSKSLQGGINKLADG
+206 GSKSLQGGIDKLANG
-221 SNKLSASLRKLQ
+221 SNQLSQSLRKLQ
-233 GGLGELQKGANT
+233 GGLGELQQGANT
-245 LTEANARS
+245 LTQANVRS
-253 KEGAQYLA
+253 KEGAKYLA

-285 DEFYEGAQKLAA
+285 NEFYEGAQKLAA

-312 TKTKLAGLLMQAQNP
+312 TKTQIAGLLMQAQNP

-366 SDGSLQIK
+366 SAGSLQIK
-374 GGADAISQGF
+374 GGAEAISQGV
-384 EAVNTGSNKLAAGAN
+384 ENINTGSSKLSAGASN
-399 SLAEGLAQVSNGSE
+399 LANGLVQVSNGSE
-413 KLNNGVNAAAQGSA
+413 NLNNGITRAAQGSA

-470 NNIKQKSKM
+470 DNIVQKSKM
-479 MSAPVALKE
+479 MSAPVALQE
-488 HDYSHVENY
+488 HEYSHVENY

-522 VMDRRAILN
+522 VMDRRALLN

-537 SALISFTPFVI
+537 STLISLTPFVI
-548 MGVVQAVILM
+548 MGVVQSVILL
-558 GVVHGAL
+558 GVVHVVLG
-565 KLQIDNVGAFYALGI
+565 LQIDNIPAFYALGI
-580 IASIVFMAIM
+580 IAGISFMAIM
-590 QMIMVVFKIPGRIV
+590 QMIMTAFHIPGRIV
-604 AIVLLMLQIT
+604 AIILLMLQIT
-614 SSAGTFPVQMTPS
+614 SSAGTFPVEMTPT
-627 FFRAVHPYLPMTYS
+627 FFRTVHPYLPMTYS
-641 ILGLRQAMAGRN
+641 IMALRQAMAGKN
-653 SGAIASSIGILVI
+653 SGEIVSGIGMLVL
-666 FGIIAIAITSIVDC
+666 FGVIAIAITSIIAYK
-680 VKRTVTMFDLHPVI
+680 KRTVTMFDLHPVI

>member
-1 MEMVRMRV
+1 MRV
-9 NTIVLAFRELNN
+9 NTIALAFRELNN
-21 AIKGKARKLV
+21 MMKGKARKLV
-31 IGTVALI
+31 IGAVALI

-63 VVVEDSGAIING
+63 VVVEDNGAMING
-75 KMRNVGN
+75 KMRNIGN
-82 EIKNRLKNQKD
+82 EIKTRLKNQKD
-93 GSEGFQWNFVDSAKA
+93 GSEGFQWNFVNSAEA
-108 NKGIKNGDYFMVAT
+108 NKGLKNGNYFMVAT

-166 IRSEISE
+166 MRTEISE

-221 SNKLSASLRKLQ
+221 SNKLSQSLQKLQ

-285 DEFYEGAQKLAA
+285 SEFYEGAQKLAA

-312 TKTKLAGLLMQAQNP
+312 TKAQITGLLMQAKNP

-340 LAEGLGENS
+340 WAEGLGENS

-366 SDGSLQIK
+366 SAGSLQIK
-374 GGADAISQGF
+374 GGADALMQGM
-384 EAVNTGSNKLAAGAN
+384 EKVNVGSNKLVAGTN
-399 SLAEGLAQVSNGSE
+399 KLADGLAQVSNGSE
-413 KLNNGVNAAAQGSA
+413 KLNSGVNEAAQGSG
-427 KIVNGSDQLNSGAK
+427 KIVNGSNQLNSGVK

-451 EGAKKLHDG
+451 DGAKKLHDG
-460 LKDAQKSGKI
+460 LKNAQKSGKI
-470 NNIKQKSKM
+470 NGIVQKSKM
-479 MSAPVALKE
+479 MSAPVSLEE
-488 HDYSHVENY
+488 HEYSHVENY

-505 ISIGLWVGALM
+505 ISIALWVGALM
-516 ATFVLR
+516 TTFVLR

-537 SALISFTPFVI
+537 SALISLTPFVL
-548 MGVVQAVILM
+548 MGVVQAIILM
-558 GVVHGAL
+558 GVVQGAL
-565 KLQIDNVGAFYALGI
+565 KLQIDNVCAFYALGI

-590 QMIMVVFKIPGRIV
+590 QMIMVVFRIPGRIV

-641 ILGLRQAMAGRN
+641 IMGLRQAMSGKN
-653 SGAIASSIGILVI
+653 SGEIVSGVGMLVL
-666 FGIIAIAITSIVDC
+666 FGVIAIAITSIAFRM
-680 VKRTVTMFDLHPVI
+680 KRTVKMFDLHPVI

>member
-1 MEMVRMRV
+1 MHVS
-9 NTIVLAFRELNN
+9 TIALAFREINN
-21 AIKGKARKLV
+21 TMKGKARKLV

-63 VVVEDSGAIING
+63 VVVEDNGAMING
-75 KMRNVGN
+75 KMRNIGN
-82 EIKNRLKNQKD
+82 EIKTRLKNQKY
-93 GSEGFQWNFVDSAKA
+93 GSEGFQWNFVNSAEA
-108 NKGIKNGDYFMVAT
+108 NKGLKNGNYFMVAT

-166 IRSEISE
+166 MRTEISE

-221 SNKLSASLRKLQ
+221 SNKLSQSLQKLQ

-285 DEFYEGAQKLAA
+285 SEFYEGAQKLAA

-312 TKTKLAGLLMQAQNP
+312 TKAQITGLLMQAQNP
-327 AVTKEDVLANLQS
+327 AVTKDDVIANLQS

-354 NLSALSAGADKL
+354 NLSALSAGVDKL
-366 SDGSLQIK
+366 SAGSLQIK
-374 GGADAISQGF
+374 GGADALMQGM
-384 EAVNTGSNKLAAGAN
+384 EKVNVGSNKLVAGTN
-399 SLAEGLAQVSNGSE
+399 KLADGLAQVSNGSE
-413 KLNNGVNAAAQGSA
+413 KLNSGVNAAAQGSA
-427 KIVNGSDQLNSGAK
+427 KIINGSDQLNSGTK

-451 EGAKKLHDG
+451 DGAKKLHDG
-460 LKDAQKSGKI
+460 LKDAQKSGKVNGI
-470 NNIKQKSKM
+470 VQKSKM
-479 MSAPVALKE
+479 MSAPVSLEE
-488 HDYSHVENY
+488 HEYSHVENY

-505 ISIGLWVGALM
+505 ISIALWVGALM
-516 ATFVLR
+516 TTFVLR

-537 SALISFTPFVI
+537 SALISLTPFVI
-548 MGVVQAVILM
+548 MGVSQAIILM
-558 GVVHGAL
+558 GVVQGAL
-565 KLQIDNVGAFYALGI
+565 KFQIDNVGAFYALGI
-580 IASIVFMAIM
+580 LASIVFMAIM
-590 QMIMVVFKIPGRIV
+590 QMIMVVFRMPGRIV

-614 SSAGTFPVQMTPS
+614 SSAGTFPVQMTPA

-641 ILGLRQAMAGRN
+641 IMGLRQAMSGKN
-653 SGAIASSIGILVI
+653 SGEIVSGIGMLVL
-666 FGIIAIAITSIVDC
+666 FGVIAIAITSIAFRM
-680 VKRTVTMFDLHPVI
+680 KRTVKMFDLHPVI
-694 TLEA
+694 TLDA

>member
-1 MEMVRMRV
+1 MVVKTMRV
-9 NTIVLAFRELNN
+9 NTLSLAFRELNN
-21 AIKGKARKLV
+21 TLKGKARKLV

-49 FTNPYKTLDTVPVA
+49 FTNPYKTLNTVPVA
-63 VVVEDSGAIING
+63 VVVEDNGAVING
-75 KMRNVGN
+75 KMRNIGN
-82 EIKNRLKNQKD
+82 EIKTRLKNQKD
-93 GSEGFQWNFVDSAKA
+93 GSEGFQWNFVNSAEA
-108 NKGIKNGDYFMVAT
+108 NKGLKNGNYFMVAT

-133 AQYDTPTKAKL
+133 AQYETPTKAKL

-154 LASQIGKTAFRT
+154 LASQIGKTAFHT
-166 IRSEISE
+166 MRSEISE
-173 AIAQEYWEHMFA
+173 AIAQEYWENMFA
-185 KVNSASDSLGAAAN
+185 KVNSASDSLGDAVN

-206 GSKSLQGGINKLADG
+206 GSKSLQNGVNKLADG
-221 SNKLSASLRKLQ
+221 SNQLSQSLRKLQ
-233 GGLGELQKGANT
+233 GGLSELQKGANT
-245 LTEANARS
+245 LSKANTRS
-253 KEGAQYLA
+253 KAGAQYLA

-267 ANGAQQLSEGTQ
+267 ANGAQQLSKGTQ
-279 RLSAAT
+279 KLSAAT
-285 DEFYEGAQKLAA
+285 SEFYDGAQKLSA
-297 SSNELEEHVK
+297 SSSELEERVK

-312 TKTKLAGLLMQAQNP
+312 TKAQIMGLLMKAQDP
-327 AVTKEDVLANLQS
+327 RVTKEDVLASLQG
-340 LAEGLGENS
+340 LAGGLSENS
-349 NLLET
+349 DLLET

-366 SDGSLQIK
+366 SAGSLQIK
-374 GGADAISQGF
+374 GGADAISQGV

-460 LKDAQKSGKI
+460 LKNSQKSGKI
-470 NNIKQKSKM
+470 NNIVQKSKM
-479 MSAPVALKE
+479 MSAPVSLEE
-488 HDYSHVENY
+488 HEYSHVENY

-537 SALISFTPFVI
+537 SALISLTPFVI

-558 GVVHGAL
+558 GVVHVVL
-565 KLQIDNVGAFYALGI
+565 KLQIDNVLAFYGLGI
-580 IASIVFMAIM
+580 IASIMFMAIM
-590 QMIMVVFKIPGRIV
+590 QMIMVIFHIPGRIV

-614 SSAGTFPVQMTPS
+614 SSAGTFPVQMTPA

-641 ILGLRQAMAGRN
+641 IMGLRQAMAGKN
-653 SGAIASSIGILVI
+653 SGEIV
-666 FGIIAIAITSIVDC
+666 FGIEMLVLFGVIAIAITSIVARM
-680 VKRTVTMFDLHPVI
+680 KRTVTMFDLHPVI

>member
-1 MEMVRMRV
+1 MVVKIMRV
-9 NTIVLAFRELNN
+9 NTIALAFRELNN
-21 AIKGKARKLV
+21 MMKGKARKLV
-31 IGTVALI
+31 IGAVALI

-63 VVVEDSGAIING
+63 VVVEDNGAMING
-75 KMRNVGN
+75 KMRNIGN
-82 EIKNRLKNQKD
+82 EIKTRLKNQKD
-93 GSEGFQWNFVDSAKA
+93 GSEGFQWNFVNSAEA
-108 NKGIKNGDYFMVAT
+108 NKGLKNGNYFMVAT

-166 IRSEISE
+166 MRTEISE

-221 SNKLSASLRKLQ
+221 SNKLSQSLQKLQ

-285 DEFYEGAQKLAA
+285 SEFYEGAQKLAA

-312 TKTKLAGLLMQAQNP
+312 TKAQITGLLMQAQNP
-327 AVTKEDVLANLQS
+327 AVTKEDVLANLQR

-366 SDGSLQIK
+366 SAGSLQIK
-374 GGADAISQGF
+374 GGADALMQGM
-384 EAVNTGSNKLAAGAN
+384 EKVNVGSDKLVAGTNKLAD
-399 SLAEGLAQVSNGSE
+399 GLAQVSNGSE
-413 KLNNGVNAAAQGSA
+413 KLNSGVNEAAQGSA

-451 EGAKKLHDG
+451 DGTKKLHDG
-460 LKDAQKSGKI
+460 LKDAQKSGKVNGI
-470 NNIKQKSKM
+470 VQKSKM
-479 MSAPVALKE
+479 MSAPVSLEE
-488 HDYSHVENY
+488 HEYSHVENY

-505 ISIGLWVGALM
+505 ISIALWVGALM
-516 ATFVLR
+516 TTFVLR

-537 SALISFTPFVI
+537 SALISLTPFVI
-548 MGVVQAVILM
+548 MGVSQAIILM
-558 GVVHGAL
+558 GVVQGAL
-565 KLQIDNVGAFYALGI
+565 KFQIDNVVAFYALGI
-580 IASIVFMAIM
+580 LASIVFMAIM
-590 QMIMVVFKIPGRIV
+590 QMIMVVFRMPGRIV

-614 SSAGTFPVQMTPS
+614 SSAGTFPVQMTPA

-641 ILGLRQAMAGRN
+641 IMGLRQAMSGKN
-653 SGAIASSIGILVI
+653 SGEIVSGIGMLVL
-666 FGIIAIAITSIVDC
+666 FGVIAIAITSIAFRM
-680 VKRTVTMFDLHPVI
+680 KRTVKMFDLHPVI
-694 TLEA
+694 TLDA

>member
-1 MEMVRMRV
+1 MRV
-9 NTIVLAFRELNN
+9 NTLALAFRELNN
-21 AIKGKARKLV
+21 TLKGKARKLV

-49 FTNPYKTLDTVPVA
+49 FTNPYKTLNTVPVA
-63 VVVEDSGAIING
+63 VVVEDNGAVING
-75 KMRNVGN
+75 KMRNIGN
-82 EIKNRLKNQKD
+82 EIKTRLKNQKD
-93 GSEGFQWNFVDSAKA
+93 GSEGFQWNFVNSAEA
-108 NKGIKNGDYFMVAT
+108 NKGLKNGNYFMVAT

-133 AQYDTPTKAKL
+133 AQYETPTKAKL

-154 LASQIGKTAFRT
+154 LASQIGKTAFHT
-166 IRSEISE
+166 MRSEISE

-221 SNKLSASLRKLQ
+221 SNKLSQSLQKLQ

-285 DEFYEGAQKLAA
+285 SEFYEGAQKLAA

-312 TKTKLAGLLMQAQNP
+312 TKAQITGLLMQAKNP
-327 AVTKEDVLANLQS
+327 AVTKEEVLANLQS

-366 SDGSLQIK
+366 SAGSLQIK
-374 GGADAISQGF
+374 GGADAISQGI

-399 SLAEGLAQVSNGSE
+399 NLADGLAQVSNGSE

-451 EGAKKLHDG
+451 DGAKKLHDG
-460 LKDAQKSGKI
+460 LKDAQKSGKVNGI
-470 NNIKQKSKM
+470 VQKSKM
-479 MSAPVALKE
+479 MSAPVSLEE
-488 HDYSHVENY
+488 HEYSHVENY

-505 ISIGLWVGALM
+505 ISIALWVGALM
-516 ATFVLR
+516 TTFVLR

-537 SALISFTPFVI
+537 SALISLTPFVI
-548 MGVVQAVILM
+548 MGVAQAIILM
-558 GVVHGAL
+558 GVVQGAL
-565 KLQIDNVGAFYALGI
+565 KFQIDNVVAFYALGI

-590 QMIMVVFKIPGRIV
+590 QMIMVVFRMPGRIV

-614 SSAGTFPVQMTPS
+614 SSAGTFPVQMTPA

-641 ILGLRQAMAGRN
+641 IMGLRQAMSGKN
-653 SGAIASSIGILVI
+653 SGEIVSGIGMLVL
-666 FGIIAIAITSIVDC
+666 FGVIAIAITSIAFRM
-680 VKRTVTMFDLHPVI
+680 KRTVKMFDLHPVI
-694 TLEA
+694 TLDA

>member
-1 MEMVRMRV
+1 MVVKTMRV

-63 VVVEDSGAIING
+63 VVVEDNGAIING

-93 GSEGFQWNFVDSAKA
+93 GSEGFQWNFVNSAKA
-108 NKGIKNGDYFMVAT
+108 NKGLKNGDYFMVAT

-349 NLLET
+349 NFLET

>member
-1 MEMVRMRV
+1 MRV
-9 NTIVLAFRELNN
+9 NTIALAFRELNN
-21 AIKGKARKLV
+21 AMKGKARKLV

-49 FTNPYKTLDTVPVA
+49 FTNPYKTLNTVPVA
-63 VVVEDSGAIING
+63 VVVEDNGAMING
-75 KMRNVGN
+75 KMRNIGN
-82 EIKNRLKNQKD
+82 EIKTRLKNQKD
-93 GSEGFQWNFVDSAKA
+93 GSEGFQWNFVNSAEA
-108 NKGIKNGDYFMVAT
+108 NKGLKNGNYFMVAT

-133 AQYDTPTKAKL
+133 AQYETPTKAKL

-166 IRSEISE
+166 MRSEISE
-173 AIAQEYWEHMFA
+173 AIAEEYWEHMFA
-185 KVNSASDSLGAAAN
+185 KVNAASDSLGAAAN

-206 GSKSLQGGINKLADG
+206 GSKSLQGGIDKLANG
-221 SNKLSASLRKLQ
+221 SNQLSQSLRKLQ
-233 GGLGELQKGANT
+233 GGLGELQQGANT
-245 LTEANARS
+245 LTQANVRS
-253 KEGAQYLA
+253 KEGAKYLA

-285 DEFYEGAQKLAA
+285 NEFYEGAQKLAA

-312 TKTKLAGLLMQAQNP
+312 TKTQIAALLMQAQNP

-366 SDGSLQIK
+366 SAGSLQIK
-374 GGADAISQGF
+374 GGAEAISQGV
-384 EAVNTGSNKLAAGAN
+384 ENINTGSSKLSAGASN
-399 SLAEGLAQVSNGSE
+399 LANGLAQVSNGSE
-413 KLNNGVNAAAQGSA
+413 NLNNGITRAAQGSA

-451 EGAKKLHDG
+451 AGAKKLHDG

-470 NNIKQKSKM
+470 DNIVQKSKM
-479 MSAPVALKE
+479 MSAPVALQE
-488 HDYSHVENY
+488 HEYSHVENY

-522 VMDRRAILN
+522 VMDRRALLN

-537 SALISFTPFVI
+537 STLISLTPFVI
-548 MGVVQAVILM
+548 MGVVQSVILL
-558 GVVHGAL
+558 GVVHIVLG
-565 KLQIDNVGAFYALGI
+565 LQIDNIPAFYALGI
-580 IASIVFMAIM
+580 IAGISFMAIM
-590 QMIMVVFKIPGRIV
+590 QMIMTAFHIPGRIV
-604 AIVLLMLQIT
+604 AIILLMLQIT
-614 SSAGTFPVQMTPS
+614 SSAGTFPVEMTPT
-627 FFRAVHPYLPMTYS
+627 FFRTVHPYLPMTYS
-641 ILGLRQAMAGRN
+641 IMALRQAMAGKN
-653 SGAIASSIGILVI
+653 NGEIVSGIGMLVL
-666 FGIIAIAITSIVDC
+666 FGVIAIAITSIIAYK
-680 VKRTVTMFDLHPVI
+680 KRTVTMFDLHPVI

>member
-1 MEMVRMRV
+1 MHV
-9 NTIVLAFRELNN
+9 NTIALAFREINN
-21 AIKGKARKLV
+21 TMKGKARKLV

-63 VVVEDSGAIING
+63 VVVEDNGAMING
-75 KMRNVGN
+75 KMRNIGN
-82 EIKNRLKNQKD
+82 EIKTRLKNQKD
-93 GSEGFQWNFVDSAKA
+93 GSEGFQWNFVNSAEA
-108 NKGIKNGDYFMVAT
+108 NKGLKNGNYFMVAT

-166 IRSEISE
+166 MRTEISE

-221 SNKLSASLRKLQ
+221 SNKLSQSLQKLQ

-285 DEFYEGAQKLAA
+285 SEFYEGAQKLAA

-312 TKTKLAGLLMQAQNP
+312 TKAQITGLLMQAQNP
-327 AVTKEDVLANLQS
+327 AVTKEDVLANLQR

-366 SDGSLQIK
+366 SAGSLQIK
-374 GGADAISQGF
+374 GGADALMQGM
-384 EAVNTGSNKLAAGAN
+384 EKVNVGSDKLVAGTNKLAD
-399 SLAEGLAQVSNGSE
+399 GLAQVSNGSE
-413 KLNNGVNAAAQGSA
+413 KLNSGVNEAAQGSA

-451 EGAKKLHDG
+451 DGTKKLHDG
-460 LKDAQKSGKI
+460 LKDAQKSGKVNGI
-470 NNIKQKSKM
+470 VQKSKM
-479 MSAPVALKE
+479 MSAPVSLEE
-488 HDYSHVENY
+488 HEYSHVENY

-505 ISIGLWVGALM
+505 ISIALWVGALM
-516 ATFVLR
+516 TTFVLR

-537 SALISFTPFVI
+537 SALISLTPFVI
-548 MGVVQAVILM
+548 MGVSQAIILM
-558 GVVHGAL
+558 GVVQGAL
-565 KLQIDNVGAFYALGI
+565 KFQIDNVVAFYALGI
-580 IASIVFMAIM
+580 LASIVFMAIM
-590 QMIMVVFKIPGRIV
+590 QMIMVVFRMPGRIV

-614 SSAGTFPVQMTPS
+614 SSAGTFPVQMTPA

-641 ILGLRQAMAGRN
+641 IMGLRQAMSGKN
-653 SGAIASSIGILVI
+653 SGEIVSGIGMLVL
-666 FGIIAIAITSIVDC
+666 FGVIAIAITSIAFRM
-680 VKRTVTMFDLHPVI
+680 KRTVKMFDLHPVI
-694 TLEA
+694 TLDA

>member
-1 MEMVRMRV
+1 
-9 NTIVLAFRELNN
+9 
-21 AIKGKARKLV
+21 ARKLV

-63 VVVEDSGAIING
+63 VVVEDNGAMING
-75 KMRNVGN
+75 KMRNIGN
-82 EIKNRLKNQKD
+82 EIKTRLKNQKD
-93 GSEGFQWNFVDSAKA
+93 GSEGFQWNFVNSAEA
-108 NKGIKNGDYFMVAT
+108 NKGLKNGNYFMVAT

-166 IRSEISE
+166 MRTEISE

-221 SNKLSASLRKLQ
+221 SNKLSQSLQKLQ

-285 DEFYEGAQKLAA
+285 SEFYEGAQKLAA

-399 SLAEGLAQVSNGSE
+399 SLAEGLAQVSNGS
-413 KLNNGVNAAAQGSA
+413 
-427 KIVNGSDQLNSGAK
+427 
-441 KLSDNTPKLV
+441 
-451 EGAKKLHDG
+451 
-460 LKDAQKSGKI
+460 
-470 NNIKQKSKM
+470 
-479 MSAPVALKE
+479 
-488 HDYSHVENY
+488 
-497 GTGFAPYF
+497 
-505 ISIGLWVGALM
+505 
-516 ATFVLR
+516 
-522 VMDRRAILN
+522 
-531 GMNPLK
+531 
-537 SALISFTPFVI
+537 
-548 MGVVQAVILM
+548 
-558 GVVHGAL
+558 
-565 KLQIDNVGAFYALGI
+565 
-580 IASIVFMAIM
+580 
-590 QMIMVVFKIPGRIV
+590 
-604 AIVLLMLQIT
+604 
-614 SSAGTFPVQMTPS
+614 
-627 FFRAVHPYLPMTYS
+627 
-641 ILGLRQAMAGRN
+641 
-653 SGAIASSIGILVI
+653 
-666 FGIIAIAITSIVDC
+666 
-680 VKRTVTMFDLHPVI
+680 
-694 TLEA
+694 

>member
-1 MEMVRMRV
+1 MHV
-9 NTIVLAFRELNN
+9 NTIALAFREINN
-21 AIKGKARKLV
+21 TMKGKARKLV
-31 IGTVALI
+31 IGAVALI

-63 VVVEDSGAIING
+63 VVVEDNGAMING
-75 KMRNVGN
+75 KMRNIGN
-82 EIKNRLKNQKD
+82 EIKTRLKNQKD
-93 GSEGFQWNFVDSAKA
+93 GSEGFQWNFVNSAEA
-108 NKGIKNGDYFMVAT
+108 NKGLKNGNYFMVAT

-166 IRSEISE
+166 MRTEISE

-221 SNKLSASLRKLQ
+221 SNKLSQSLQKLQ

-285 DEFYEGAQKLAA
+285 SEFYEGAQKLAA

-312 TKTKLAGLLMQAQNP
+312 TKAQITGLLMQAQNP

-366 SDGSLQIK
+366 SAGSLQIK
-374 GGADAISQGF
+374 GGADALMQGM
-384 EAVNTGSNKLAAGAN
+384 EKVNVGSNKLVAGTN
-399 SLAEGLAQVSNGSE
+399 KLADGLAQVSNGSE
-413 KLNNGVNAAAQGSA
+413 KLNSGVNEAAQGSA
-427 KIVNGSDQLNSGAK
+427 KIVNGSNQLNSGVK

-451 EGAKKLHDG
+451 DGAKKLHDG
-460 LKDAQKSGKI
+460 LKDAQKSGKVNGI
-470 NNIKQKSKM
+470 VQKSKM
-479 MSAPVALKE
+479 MSAPVSLEE
-488 HDYSHVENY
+488 HEYSHVENY

-505 ISIGLWVGALM
+505 ISIALWVGALM

-537 SALISFTPFVI
+537 SALISLTPFVL
-548 MGVVQAVILM
+548 MGVVQAIILM
-558 GVVHGAL
+558 GVVQGAL

-590 QMIMVVFKIPGRIV
+590 QMIMVVFRIPGRIV

-614 SSAGTFPVQMTPS
+614 SSAGTFPVQMTPA
-627 FFRAVHPYLPMTYS
+627 FFKAVHPYLPMTYS
-641 ILGLRQAMAGRN
+641 IMGLRQAMSGKN
-653 SGAIASSIGILVI
+653 SGEIVSGIGMLVL
-666 FGIIAIAITSIVDC
+666 FGVIAIAITSIAFRM
-680 VKRTVTMFDLHPVI
+680 KRTVTMFDLHPVI

>member
-1 MEMVRMRV
+1 MHVS
-9 NTIVLAFRELNN
+9 TIALAFREINN
-21 AIKGKARKLV
+21 TMKGKARKLV

-63 VVVEDSGAIING
+63 VVVEDNGAMING
-75 KMRNVGN
+75 KMRNIGN
-82 EIKNRLKNQKD
+82 EIKTRLKNQKD
-93 GSEGFQWNFVDSAKA
+93 GSEGFQWNFVNSAEA
-108 NKGIKNGDYFMVAT
+108 NKGLKNGNYFMVAT

-166 IRSEISE
+166 MRTEISE

-221 SNKLSASLRKLQ
+221 SNKLSQSLQKLQ

-285 DEFYEGAQKLAA
+285 SEFYEGAQKLAA

-312 TKTKLAGLLMQAQNP
+312 TKAQITGLLMQAQNP
-327 AVTKEDVLANLQS
+327 AVTKDDVIANLQS

-354 NLSALSAGADKL
+354 NLSALSAGVDKL
-366 SDGSLQIK
+366 SAGSLQIK
-374 GGADAISQGF
+374 GGADALMQGM
-384 EAVNTGSNKLAAGAN
+384 EKVNVGSNKLVAGTN
-399 SLAEGLAQVSNGSE
+399 KLADGLAQVSNGSE
-413 KLNNGVNAAAQGSA
+413 KLNSGVNAAAQGSA
-427 KIVNGSDQLNSGAK
+427 KIINGSDQLNSGIK

-451 EGAKKLHDG
+451 DGAKKLHDG
-460 LKDAQKSGKI
+460 LKDAQKSGKVNGI
-470 NNIKQKSKM
+470 VQKSKM
-479 MSAPVALKE
+479 MSAPVSLEE
-488 HDYSHVENY
+488 HEYSHVENY

-505 ISIGLWVGALM
+505 ISIALWVGALM
-516 ATFVLR
+516 TTFVLR

-537 SALISFTPFVI
+537 SALISLTPFVI
-548 MGVVQAVILM
+548 MGVSQAIILM
-558 GVVHGAL
+558 GVVQGAL
-565 KLQIDNVGAFYALGI
+565 KFQIDNVGAFYALGI
-580 IASIVFMAIM
+580 LASIVFMAIM
-590 QMIMVVFKIPGRIV
+590 QMIMVVFRMPGRIV

-614 SSAGTFPVQMTPS
+614 SSAGTFPVQMTPA

-641 ILGLRQAMAGRN
+641 IMGLRQAMSGKN
-653 SGAIASSIGILVI
+653 SGEIVSGIGMLVL
-666 FGIIAIAITSIVDC
+666 FGVIAIAITSIAFRM
-680 VKRTVTMFDLHPVI
+680 KRTVKMFDLHPVI
-694 TLEA
+694 TLDA

>member
-1 MEMVRMRV
+1 MHV
-9 NTIVLAFRELNN
+9 NTIALAFREINN
-21 AIKGKARKLV
+21 TMKGKARKLV

-63 VVVEDSGAIING
+63 VVVEDNGAMING
-75 KMRNVGN
+75 KMRNIGN
-82 EIKNRLKNQKD
+82 EIKTRLKNQKD
-93 GSEGFQWNFVDSAKA
+93 GSEGFQWNFVNSAEA
-108 NKGIKNGDYFMVAT
+108 NKGLKNGNYFMVAT

-166 IRSEISE
+166 MRTEISE

-221 SNKLSASLRKLQ
+221 SNKLSQSLQKLQ

-285 DEFYEGAQKLAA
+285 SEFYEGAQKLAA

-312 TKTKLAGLLMQAQNP
+312 TKAQITGLLMQAKNP
-327 AVTKEDVLANLQS
+327 AVTKEEVLANLQS

-366 SDGSLQIK
+366 SAGSLQIK
-374 GGADAISQGF
+374 GGADAISQGI

-399 SLAEGLAQVSNGSE
+399 NLADGLAQVSNGSE
-413 KLNNGVNAAAQGSA
+413 KLNNGVSAAAQGSA

-451 EGAKKLHDG
+451 DGAKKLHDG
-460 LKDAQKSGKI
+460 LKDAQKSGKVNGI
-470 NNIKQKSKM
+470 VQKSKM
-479 MSAPVALKE
+479 MSAPVSLEE
-488 HDYSHVENY
+488 HEYSHVENY

-505 ISIGLWVGALM
+505 ISIALWVGALM
-516 ATFVLR
+516 TTFVLR

-537 SALISFTPFVI
+537 SALISLTPFVI
-548 MGVVQAVILM
+548 MGVAQAIILM
-558 GVVHGAL
+558 GVVQGAL
-565 KLQIDNVGAFYALGI
+565 KFQIDNVVAFYALGI

-590 QMIMVVFKIPGRIV
+590 QMIMVVFRMPGRIV

-614 SSAGTFPVQMTPS
+614 SSAGTFPVQMTPA

-641 ILGLRQAMAGRN
+641 IMGLRQAMSGKN
-653 SGAIASSIGILVI
+653 SGEIVSGIGMLVL
-666 FGIIAIAITSIVDC
+666 FGVIAIAITSIAFRM
-680 VKRTVTMFDLHPVI
+680 KRTVKMFDLHPVI
-694 TLEA
+694 TLDA

>member
-1 MEMVRMRV
+1 MRV
-9 NTIVLAFRELNN
+9 NTIALAFRELNN
-21 AIKGKARKLV
+21 AMKGKARKLV

-49 FTNPYKTLDTVPVA
+49 FTNPYKTLNTVPVA
-63 VVVEDSGAIING
+63 VVVEDNGAMING
-75 KMRNVGN
+75 KMRNIGN
-82 EIKNRLKNQKD
+82 EIKTRLKNQKD
-93 GSEGFQWNFVDSAKA
+93 GSEGFQWNFVNSAEA
-108 NKGIKNGDYFMVAT
+108 NKGLKNGNYFMVAT

-133 AQYDTPTKAKL
+133 AQYETPTKAKL

-166 IRSEISE
+166 MRSEISE
-173 AIAQEYWEHMFA
+173 AIAEEYWEHMFA
-185 KVNSASDSLGAAAN
+185 KVNAASDSLGAAAN

-206 GSKSLQGGINKLADG
+206 GSKSLQGGIDKLANG
-221 SNKLSASLRKLQ
+221 SNQLSQSLRKLQ
-233 GGLGELQKGANT
+233 GGLGELQQGANT
-245 LTEANARS
+245 LTQANVRS
-253 KEGAQYLA
+253 KEGAKYLA

-285 DEFYEGAQKLAA
+285 NEFYEGAQKLAA

-312 TKTKLAGLLMQAQNP
+312 TKTQIAALLMQAQNP

-366 SDGSLQIK
+366 SAGSLQIK
-374 GGADAISQGF
+374 GGAEAISQGV
-384 EAVNTGSNKLAAGAN
+384 ENINTGSSKLSAGASN
-399 SLAEGLAQVSNGSE
+399 LANGLVQVSNGSE
-413 KLNNGVNAAAQGSA
+413 NLNNGITRAAQGSA

-470 NNIKQKSKM
+470 DNIVQKSKM
-479 MSAPVALKE
+479 MSAPVALQE
-488 HDYSHVENY
+488 HEYSHVENY

-522 VMDRRAILN
+522 VMDRRALLN

-537 SALISFTPFVI
+537 STLISLTPFVI
-548 MGVVQAVILM
+548 MGVVQSVILL
-558 GVVHGAL
+558 GVVHIVLG
-565 KLQIDNVGAFYALGI
+565 LQIDNIPAFYALGI
-580 IASIVFMAIM
+580 IAGISFMAIM
-590 QMIMVVFKIPGRIV
+590 QMIMTAFHIPGRIV
-604 AIVLLMLQIT
+604 AIILLMLQIT
-614 SSAGTFPVQMTPS
+614 SSAGTFPVEMTPT
-627 FFRAVHPYLPMTYS
+627 FFRTVHPYLPMTYS
-641 ILGLRQAMAGRN
+641 IMALRQAMAGKN
-653 SGAIASSIGILVI
+653 SGEIVSGIGMLVL
-666 FGIIAIAITSIVDC
+666 FGVIAIAITSIIAYK
-680 VKRTVTMFDLHPVI
+680 KRTVTMFDLHPVI

>member
-1 MEMVRMRV
+1 MHV
-9 NTIVLAFRELNN
+9 NTIALAFRELNN

-49 FTNPYKTLDTVPVA
+49 FTNPYNTLNTVPVA
-63 VVVEDSGAIING
+63 VVVEDNGAMING
-75 KMRNVGN
+75 KMRNIGN
-82 EIKNRLKNQKD
+82 EIKTRLKNQKD
-93 GSEGFQWNFVDSAKA
+93 GSEGFQWNFVNSAEA
-108 NKGIKNGDYFMVAT
+108 NKGLKNGNYFMVAT

-166 IRSEISE
+166 MRTEISE

-221 SNKLSASLRKLQ
+221 SNKLSQSLQKLQ

-279 RLSAAT
+279 RLSVAT
-285 DEFYEGAQKLAA
+285 SEFYEGAQKLAA

-354 NLSALSAGADKL
+354 NLSALSAGADRL
-366 SDGSLQIK
+366 SAGSLQIK
-374 GGADAISQGF
+374 GGADALMQGM
-384 EAVNTGSNKLAAGAN
+384 EKVNVGSNKLVAGTN
-399 SLAEGLAQVSNGSE
+399 KLADGLTQVSNGSE
-413 KLNNGVNAAAQGSA
+413 KLNSGVNEAAQGSA

-460 LKDAQKSGKI
+460 LKDAQKSGKVNGI
-470 NNIKQKSKM
+470 VQKSKM
-479 MSAPVALKE
+479 MSAPVSLEE
-488 HDYSHVENY
+488 HEYSHVENY

-531 GMNPLK
+531 GMNPIK
-537 SALISFTPFVI
+537 SALISLTPFVI

-558 GVVHGAL
+558 GVVHVVL
-565 KLQIDNVGAFYALGI
+565 KLQIDNVLAFYGLGI
-580 IASIVFMAIM
+580 IASIIFMAIM
-590 QMIMVVFKIPGRIV
+590 QMIMVVFHVPGRIV

-614 SSAGTFPVQMTPS
+614 SSAGTFPVQMTPA

-641 ILGLRQAMAGRN
+641 IMGLRQAMAGKN
-653 SGAIASSIGILVI
+653 SGEIVSGIGMLVL
-666 FGIIAIAITSIVDC
+666 FGVIAIAITSIAC
-680 VKRTVTMFDLHPVI
+680 RMKRTVTMFDLHPVI

>member
-1 MEMVRMRV
+1 MRV

-75 KMRNVGN
+75 KMRNIGN
-82 EIKNRLKNQKD
+82 EIKTRLRNQKD

-479 MSAPVALKE
+479 MSVPVALKE

-537 SALISFTPFVI
+537 SALISFTPFVL
-548 MGVVQAVILM
+548 MGVVQAIILM

-565 KLQIDNVGAFYALGI
+565 KLQIDNVAAFYALGI

-590 QMIMVVFKIPGRIV
+590 QMIMAVFKIPGRIV

-627 FFRAVHPYLPMTYS
+627 FFRVVHPYLPMTYS
-641 ILGLRQAMAGRN
+641 ILGLRQAMAGKN

>member
-1 MEMVRMRV
+1 MHVS
-9 NTIVLAFRELNN
+9 TIALAFREINN
-21 AIKGKARKLV
+21 TMKGKARKLV

-63 VVVEDSGAIING
+63 VVVEDNGAMING
-75 KMRNVGN
+75 KMRNIGN
-82 EIKNRLKNQKD
+82 EIKTRLKNQKD
-93 GSEGFQWNFVDSAKA
+93 GSEGFQWNFVNSAEA
-108 NKGIKNGDYFMVAT
+108 NKGLKNGNYFMVAT

-374 GGADAISQGF
+374 GGADAISQGI

-399 SLAEGLAQVSNGSE
+399 NLADGLAQVSNGSE

-451 EGAKKLHDG
+451 DGAKKLHDG
-460 LKDAQKSGKI
+460 LKDAQKSGKVNGI
-470 NNIKQKSKM
+470 VQKSKM
-479 MSAPVALKE
+479 MSAPVSLEE
-488 HDYSHVENY
+488 HEYSHVENY

-505 ISIGLWVGALM
+505 ISIALWVGALM
-516 ATFVLR
+516 TTFVLR

-537 SALISFTPFVI
+537 SALISLTPFVI
-548 MGVVQAVILM
+548 MGVAQAIILM
-558 GVVHGAL
+558 GVVQGAL
-565 KLQIDNVGAFYALGI
+565 KFQIDNVGAFYALGI

-590 QMIMVVFKIPGRIV
+590 QMIMVVFRMPGRIV

-614 SSAGTFPVQMTPS
+614 SSAGTFPVQMTPA

-641 ILGLRQAMAGRN
+641 IMGLRQAMSGKN
-653 SGAIASSIGILVI
+653 SGEIVSGIGMLVL
-666 FGIIAIAITSIVDC
+666 FGVIAIAITSIAFRM
-680 VKRTVTMFDLHPVI
+680 KRTVKMFDLHPVI
-694 TLEA
+694 TLDA

>member
-1 MEMVRMRV
+1 MHV
-9 NTIVLAFRELNN
+9 NTIALAFRELNN
-21 AIKGKARKLV
+21 TMKGKARKLV

-63 VVVEDSGAIING
+63 VVVEDNGAMING
-75 KMRNVGN
+75 KMRNVGD

-93 GSEGFQWNFVDSAKA
+93 GSEGFQWNFVNSAKA
-108 NKGIKNGDYFMVAT
+108 NKGLKNGDYFMVAT

-451 EGAKKLHDG
+451 DGAKKLHEG
-460 LKDAQKSGKI
+460 LKNAQNSSKI

-537 SALISFTPFVI
+537 SALISFTPFVL
-548 MGVVQAVILM
+548 MGVVQAIILM

-565 KLQIDNVGAFYALGI
+565 KLQIDNVAAFYALGI

-590 QMIMVVFKIPGRIV
+590 QMIMAVFKIPGRIV

-627 FFRAVHPYLPMTYS
+627 FFRVVHPYLPMTYS
-641 ILGLRQAMAGRN
+641 ILGLRQAMAGKN
-653 SGAIASSIGILVI
+653 SGAITSSIGILVL
-666 FGIIAIAITSIVDC
+666 FGVIAIAITSIVARM
-680 VKRTVTMFDLHPVI
+680 KRTVTMFDLHPVI
-694 TLEA
+694 TLDA